1 MCSNPISFKIIS
13 ILNEIYFFFSPS
25 SELLRP
31 ILCRDCKR
39 TDYFTV
45 SILNYWAQEFEDK
58 LADLIYTQFSKVN
71 GGTPNKK
78 RQR

>member
-1 MCSNPISFKIIS
+1 MHKGLID
-13 ILNEIYFFFSPS
+13 FSVLYYSPT

-31 ILCRDCKR
+31 ILCRECKR
-39 TDYFTV
+39 TDFFTV

-58 LADLIYTQFSKVN
+58 LAELIYTQFSKVN

>member
-1 MCSNPISFKIIS
+1 M
-13 ILNEIYFFFSPS
+13 
-25 SELLRP
+25 
-31 ILCRDCKR
+31 
-39 TDYFTV
+39 

-78 RQR
+78 RQRYVVSVRSLSFAKILFSVIFSNVQ

>member
-1 MCSNPISFKIIS
+1 M
-13 ILNEIYFFFSPS
+13 
-25 SELLRP
+25 
-31 ILCRDCKR
+31 
-39 TDYFTV
+39 

-78 RQR
+78 RQRYVAGARSRKHLCTKAIPSLHLTYNKKGENMGLVLNGIISA